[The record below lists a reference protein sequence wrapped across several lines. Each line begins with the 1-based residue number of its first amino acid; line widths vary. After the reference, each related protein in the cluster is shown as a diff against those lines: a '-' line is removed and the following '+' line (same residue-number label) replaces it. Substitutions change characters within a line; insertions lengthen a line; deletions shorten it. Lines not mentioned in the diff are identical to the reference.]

1 MRKDYSWACHR
12 VVNRT
17 LPTKIPIYYV
27 LKSRIPVNF
36 KKKITL
42 NFRKNP
48 PLVIESAT
56 RGFMKAA
63 FFCPFTTGKIQDIC
77 VFSYSPCCWLSFS
90 TSF

>member
-27 LKSRIPVNF
+27 LKIRFPVNF

-42 NFRKNP
+42 NFRKNHP
-48 PLVIESAT
+48 
-56 RGFMKAA
+56 
-63 FFCPFTTGKIQDIC
+63 
-77 VFSYSPCCWLSFS
+77 WL
-90 TSF
+90 